1 MMESKIIFWMQWRA
15 ATRFVNMGHHP
26 AWPKFQPR
34 SGVSA
39 GGEDSHRGAESTEC
53 EMRYCSLS
61 KDAEDFCFC
70 LECPSVRFDSL
81 APADSLFWAN
91 LHLLF
96 LKGSPAFSVVSFDSL
111 RSRFGAHLEL
121 YGAVKRSFSV
131 LSVFSVVNST
141 EFG

>member
-1 MMESKIIFWMQWRA
+1 
-15 ATRFVNMGHHP
+15 MGHHP

-61 KDAEDFCFC
+61 KDAENRRGFLF
-70 LECPSVRFDSL
+70 LLGMSLRGLRLARSRQL
-81 APADSLFWAN
+81 APASSPFWAN

-111 RSRFGAHLEL
+111 RSRFGALWSCKTL
-121 YGAVKRSFSV
+121 V
-131 LSVFSVVNST
+131 LCVLC
-141 EFG
+141 G